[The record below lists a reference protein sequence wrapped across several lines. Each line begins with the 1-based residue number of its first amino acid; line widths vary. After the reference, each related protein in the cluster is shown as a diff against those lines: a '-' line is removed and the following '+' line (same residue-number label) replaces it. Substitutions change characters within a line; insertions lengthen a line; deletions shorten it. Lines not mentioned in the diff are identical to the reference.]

1 LTSWLPRSLRW
12 RLQAWLALLLLVVL
26 TGFGIAV
33 YQLERV
39 SRVNRIDAEL
49 AARLAALNNGIRNA
63 PFSRGGSAASV
74 PARRPPPKRSDSDSA
89 SVRHPPPGP
98 PPPGPRPKGPPP
110 GPPPGGPRP
119 AGPPPGRPPDDQP
132 RAAAKPADLAIS
144 PDAESQFSAPYYYVV
159 WYRDGTL
166 LKRSTGAPSDVPAPT
181 LFERDTLTHWRTR
194 QDRRETFHCSG
205 FGDCALAGRSM
216 AGDLTSLRTF
226 SFGLLGT
233 GAAVLAL
240 ALGIG
245 WWLTGRA
252 IRPIQQIAE
261 AANRISSGNLSER
274 VPVADEG
281 NELGLLGR
289 ALNSTFARLEAAFAR
304 QRQFTADAAH
314 ELRTPLAVMIVE
326 AQTALSRQRD
336 AAEYRETVESC
347 LETAQQMRVLTE
359 SMLTLARADSGD
371 NALPRSPVDLMETAR
386 AAAERIRPLAEAT
399 AVRILSDLAPATVF
413 CNPDRLSQLITNLV
427 RNAIDYNR
435 PDGEVRISTASTPDG
450 TILTIAD
457 SGIGIAA
464 TDLPHIFERF
474 YRVDKSRSRA
484 QGHVGL
490 GLAICKAIVE
500 AEHGTIEVS
509 SELNVGTAFTVRL
522 PESPA

>member
-1 LTSWLPRSLRW
+1 
-12 RLQAWLALLLLVVL
+12 LQAWLALLLVVVL

-39 SRVNRIDAEL
+39 SRVNRMDADL
-49 AARLAALNNGIRNA
+49 AARLAALNKDIRNA
-63 PFSRGGSAASV
+63 PFSKGGSPASV
-74 PARRPPPKRSDSDSA
+74 PARRPPPSRSDSDGA
-89 SVRHPPPGP
+89 SVRYPPPGP

-110 GPPPGGPRP
+110 GPPPNGRPP
-119 AGPPPGRPPDDQP
+119 AGPPPGRQADDQP
-132 RAAAKPADLAIS
+132 RPALKPTDLAMS
-144 PDAESQFSAPYYYVV
+144 PDAESQFSGPYYYVV
-159 WYRDGTL
+159 WYRDGTV
-166 LKRSTGAPSDVPAPT
+166 LKRSTGAPPNVPAPT

-194 QDRRETFHCSG
+194 GDRRETFHCSG

-226 SFGLLGT
+226 GLGLFGT
-233 GAAVLAL
+233 GAAALAL

-252 IRPIQQIAE
+252 IRPIQQISE

-289 ALNSTFARLEAAFAR
+289 VLNSTFARLEAAFSR

-326 AQTALSRQRD
+326 AQTALSRPRD
-336 AAEYRETVESC
+336 AAEYRETVEAC
-347 LETAQQMRVLTE
+347 LETAQQMRALTE
-359 SMLTLARADSGD
+359 SMLTLARSDSGD
-371 NALPRSPVDLMETAR
+371 DALPRSPASLMEAAR
-386 AAAERIRPLAEAT
+386 AACERICPLAEA
-399 AVRILSDLAPATVF
+399 ASIRMQSDLAPATAF
-413 CNPDRLSQLITNLV
+413 CNPDRLSQLITNLL

-435 PDGEVRISTASTPDG
+435 PDGELRISTSSTHDVA
-450 TILTIAD
+450 ILTIAD

-464 TDLPHIFERF
+464 SDLPHIFERF

-490 GLAICKAIVE
+490 GLAICKTIVE
-500 AEHGTIEVS
+500 AEYGTIEVS
-509 SELNVGTAFTVRL
+509 SELNSGTTITVRL
-522 PESPA
+522 PVRPA